1 MDWNTWG
8 PPLAV
13 LALGAVAGLVMGLR
27 TRGASASADP
37 REVLLARKAQLI
49 EAIRSLE
56 LERDKHDP
64 ADYASRRE
72 ALVSEAAEVLRAI
85 EEPVPEPAATGGTGG
100 IGVIWA
106 LASAGFIGLAAFVM
120 IQSTSERDDG
130 GMGAGM
136 GGAAASA
143 PATGPM
149 QEAMAALESDPNNL
163 EALNQAV
170 HYAIL
175 GRDVET
181 AMRFMDR
188 ARAID
193 ESDPEVQTHL
203 AALQLMVGMFDRTD
217 ETLDKLLTEHPDFS
231 EALIW
236 KAVALIQRDRFDE
249 ARPVLER
256 VLETS
261 ESSEDRAAAASI
273 LADMAR
279 IEAGGGAA
287 AAEGAG
293 EPTTS
298 AGSAPSPE
306 AARVAGTLS
315 LPDGASPPAG
325 ARLFVYVRSAAAERG
340 PPLAAIRVDN
350 PGFPLHFALAEG
362 DLIRGGDWP
371 DEVWIK
377 ARIPAGGDPMARSP
391 DDWESAL
398 IGPIRSGTRDVA
410 LSLEPPG

>member
-85 EEPVPEPAATGGTGG
+85 EEPAPAPEPAATGGAGG
-100 IGVIWA
+100 VGVIWA
-106 LASAGFIGLAAFVM
+106 LVSAGFIGLAAFVM
-120 IQSTSERDDG
+120 VQSTSERTDG
-130 GMGAGM
+130 GM

-143 PATGPM
+143 PTAGPM
-149 QEAMAALESDPNNL
+149 QEAMATLESDPDNL
-163 EALNQAV
+163 GALNQAV

-181 AMRFMDR
+181 AMKFMDR
-188 ARAID
+188 ARTVD

-217 ETLDKLLTEHPDFS
+217 ETLDKLLAEHPDFS

-236 KAVALIQRDRFDE
+236 KAIALIQRDRFDE

-256 VLETS
+256 VMETAERS
-261 ESSEDRAAAASI
+261 DDRAAAASI
-273 LADMAR
+273 LADMAQL
-279 IEAGGGAA
+279 EAGGGAA
-287 AAEGAG
+287 ASGEPSAG
-293 EPTTS
+293 EPTTR
-298 AGSAPSPE
+298 AGSAASPE
-306 AARVAGTLS
+306 AARVAGTLI
-315 LPDGASPPAG
+315 LPDGASVPAG

-350 PGFPLHFALAEG
+350 PGFPLHFSLAEG

-391 DDWESAL
+391 EDWESAL
-398 IGPIRSGTRDVA
+398 IGPIAAGTRDVE
-410 LSLEPPG
+410 LSLEPPS